1 MSRIWKKSVK
11 KGASGDLICSPLE
24 AFRLYKRAVSV
35 WRQRAG
41 GLFLFTGIHAV
52 VKAVNPY
59 CALYF
64 TARLLNEIAGL
75 RRREELVKWVLVIL
89 TVAMLLSVLQA
100 VLFRVK
106 MAYESAQWNYTEA
119 VYADKILNLDFCN
132 IDDPK
137 TYELL
142 SQIRQAENWAGHG
155 LCRVYW
161 HFGWILEELF
171 KILGAVALSVSL
183 FTMKVPASAG
193 KLTVLNNPVCILALF
208 LCILV
213 TGLLSSALN
222 KRMLSYENQIAEEEK
237 FGNRCFWW
245 TLDFFSNQRRGMDI
259 RLYEQEKAGIAFFQ
273 SGHFFETESLAA
285 IFMKT
290 GGLLRALSAML
301 PGMFMG
307 IVYLYVCLK
316 AWAGAFGIG
325 MVTQYVGAVT
335 ALSGGMLG
343 ILDGLMQ
350 ARANAFYLRELF
362 QFLDIPNDMYQGSLT
377 VEKRSDKKYEIEFR
391 DVSFRYPGSENYV
404 LHHVSMKFQVG
415 QRLAVVGQNGSGKT
429 TFIKLLCRLYDPTEG
444 SILLNGIDIRK
455 YNYREYL
462 SVFSVVFQD
471 FQLLSLPIAQNV
483 AAAQAYDKQR
493 VMECLR
499 KAGLEEIIHDLPK
512 NLDTSIGKDYE
523 ESGIQVSGGQGQKIA
538 IARSLY
544 KDAAFIILDEP
555 TAALD
560 PVAEYEIYTRFNE
573 IVGERTAVYISH
585 RLSSCRFCDE
595 IIVFHEGVV
604 IQQGSHEKLLAEKDG
619 KYAELWNAQAKY
631 YEKDGNAAAGY

>member
-1 MSRIWKKSVK
+1 MGRIWKKSVK
-11 KGASGDLICSPLE
+11 KGASGELICSPKE
-24 AFRLYKRAVSV
+24 AFRLYKRAVSL

-41 GLFLFTGIHAV
+41 GLFLFTGLHAA

-75 RRREELVKWVLVIL
+75 RRREELFKWVLVIL
-89 TVAMLLSVLQA
+89 AVTVVLSLLQA
-100 VLFRVK
+100 LLYRVK
-106 MAYESAQWNYTEA
+106 MAYESAQWNYTQA
-119 VYADKILNLDFCN
+119 IYADKILNLDFCTL
-132 IDDPK
+132 DDPK
-137 TYELL
+137 TYELF
-142 SQIRQAENWAGHG
+142 SQIEQAENWAGHG
-155 LCRVYW
+155 LPRVYW

-183 FTMKVPASAG
+183 FTMKVPESAG
-193 KLTVLNNPVCILALF
+193 KLTVLNSPVCILVLL
-208 LCILV
+208 LCILG
-213 TGLLSSALN
+213 TGVGCSVLD
-222 KRMLSYENQIAEEEK
+222 KVMLSHENQIAEEEK

-245 TLDFFSNQRRGMDI
+245 ILDFCSNQKRGMDI
-259 RLYEQEKAGIAFFQ
+259 RLYEQEKGGIACFQ
-273 SGHFFETESLAA
+273 SYHFFDTTSPLATL
-285 IFMKT
+285 FKGS
-290 GGLLRALSAML
+290 GGLLRALSALL
-301 PGMFMG
+301 PGLFMG

-343 ILDGLMQ
+343 MMTVLMQ
-350 ARANAFYLRELF
+350 IRANAFYLRELF

-377 VEKRSDKKYEIEFR
+377 VEKRSDRKYEIEFR
-391 DVSFRYPGSENYV
+391 DVSFRYPGSEAYV

-444 SILLNGIDIRK
+444 VILLNGIDIRK

-471 FQLLSLPIAQNV
+471 FQLLSLPLSQNV
-483 AAAQAYDKQR
+483 AASKNYDEQW
-493 VMECLR
+493 VLECL
-499 KAGLEEIIHDLPK
+499 KKTGLEEMLHELPK
-512 NLDTSIGKDYE
+512 GLDTSIGKDYE
-523 ESGIQVSGGQGQKIA
+523 EGGIQVSGGQGQKIA

-573 IVGERTAVYISH
+573 IVGDRTAVYISH

-595 IIVFHEGVV
+595 IIVFHEGSV
-604 IQQGSHEKLLAEKDG
+604 IQQGSHEKLLSKKDG

-631 YEKDGNAAAGY
+631 YTK

>member
-1 MSRIWKKSVK
+1 MSRIWKKASEK
-11 KGASGDLICSPLE
+11 NASGEFICSPKE
-24 AFRLYKRAVSV
+24 TFFLYRRAISL
-35 WRQRAG
+35 WRQKAG
-41 GLFLFTGIHAV
+41 GLFLFTGLHEV

-59 CALYF
+59 CMLYF

-75 RRREELVKWVLVIL
+75 RRKEELFKWALMIL
-89 TVAMLLSVLQA
+89 AVTMFLSLLQA

-119 VYADKILNLDFCN
+119 VYADKILNLDFCT

-137 TYELL
+137 AYELL

-183 FTMKVPASAG
+183 FTMKVPAAAG
-193 KLTVLNNPVCILALF
+193 KLTVLNNPVCILVLL
-208 LCILV
+208 LCILG
-213 TGLLSSALN
+213 TGLLSSALD
-222 KRMLSYENQIAEEEK
+222 KRMLSYENQIAEEKK

-245 TLDFFSNQRRGMDI
+245 TLDFFSNRRRGMDI
-259 RLYEQEKAGIAFFQ
+259 RLYEQEKAGTAFFQ
-273 SGHFFETESLAA
+273 SSHSFDTASLAA
-285 IFMKT
+285 MFMKT
-290 GGLLRALSAML
+290 GGLLRALSTML
-301 PGMFMG
+301 PVLFMG

-377 VEKRSDKKYEIEFR
+377 VEKRSDRKYEIEFR
-391 DVSFRYPGSENYV
+391 DVSFRYPGSDTYALRN
-404 LHHVSMKFQVG
+404 VSLKFQVG

-429 TFIKLLCRLYDPTEG
+429 TFIKLLCRLYDPSEG
-444 SILLNGIDIRK
+444 VILLNGIDIRK

-471 FQLLSLPIAQNV
+471 FQLLSLPLSQNV
-483 AAAQAYDKQR
+483 AAAESYDEQW
-493 VMECLR
+493 VLECIS
-499 KAGLEEIIHDLPK
+499 KAGLEGMLRDLPEG
-512 NLDTSIGKDYE
+512 LDTCIGKDYE
-523 ESGIQVSGGQGQKIA
+523 EGGIQVSGGQGQKIA

-573 IVGERTAVYISH
+573 IVGDRTAVYISH

-595 IIVFHEGVV
+595 IVVFHEGRV
-604 IQQGSHEKLLAEKDG
+604 IQQGSHEKLLSVKDG

-631 YEKDGNAAAGY
+631 YVNEGSL